1 MKQLS
6 GLDSMFVQME
16 RRNQYAHVAG
26 LTIYDPSSAP
36 GGKVRF
42 KEILRFF
49 FDRIEQFPQFRRR
62 LVTVPL
68 SLDHPYWV
76 QDPEF
81 DVEFH
86 VRHIALPE
94 PGDWRQLCIQVARL
108 HSRPL
113 DPSKPL
119 WEVYVI
125 EGLENVAGP
134 PPGSFALYI
143 KFHHALFDG
152 ESAAEMNRALHSLTP
167 DVPED
172 LERRTVVRYADREPR
187 PFEIYSRAIAHNVT
201 RLPKFAAYALRTIG
215 GLVNSGARGVA
226 ANPAKLTATLGSL
239 IKGDLSS
246 ILPGKVPTTRFSSA
260 VSAHRVFEAVGL
272 SMADIKT
279 IRQQV
284 PGVTVN
290 DVFMSV
296 VGGALRRYLSAK
308 EELPDAS
315 MLALVPTSLRG
326 SDKVGEGNRVGFTL
340 MSVHSDV
347 TDPMARLLAAHE
359 SGAAAKR
366 SNDIIGKDFLLNL
379 LEAMP
384 APLAALLHSV
394 KPPALSLCVSNVR
407 GPDVALYMA
416 GALMVAHLPIS
427 IVLDGVALN
436 CTGLSYAGTLWV
448 CALSCREILPDPA
461 FFAECLRGSFDELK
475 RAAAEHATRK
485 ATPSG
490 EQEAVGAKSSAT
502 PAGKPP
508 ARADRSDSP
517 RRRARP
523 VAAPVSRRKVK
534 PNGASAR
541 RPS

>member
-1 MKQLS
+1 MKQLT

-16 RRNQYAHVAG
+16 RRHQYAHVAG

-49 FDRIEQFPQFRRR
+49 SERIEQFPQFRRR

-134 PPGSFALYI
+134 PPGSFALYM

-167 DVPED
+167 DLPED
-172 LERRTVVRYADREPR
+172 LEDRTIIRYADREPR
-187 PFEIYSRAIAHNVT
+187 PFEIYSRALAHNVT
-201 RLPKFAAYALRTIG
+201 GLPKLAAFGLRTIG
-215 GLVNSGARGVA
+215 GLVNSGARGAA
-226 ANPAKLTATLGSL
+226 ANPDKLKAILGSL
-239 IKGDLSS
+239 IRGDLSA
-246 ILPGKVPTTRFSSA
+246 ILPAKVPTTRFSGA
-260 VSAHRVFEAVGL
+260 VSAHRVFEAVAL

-296 VGGALRRYLSAK
+296 VGGALQRYLSSK
-308 EELPDAS
+308 DELPDAS

-326 SDKVGEGNRVGFTL
+326 SDKVGEGNQVGFTL

-347 TDPMARLLAAHE
+347 TDPLERLLAAHE

-394 KPPALSLCVSNVR
+394 KLPALSLCVSNVR
-407 GPDVALYMA
+407 GPDVALYLA
-416 GALMVAHLPIS
+416 GARMVAHLPIS
-427 IVLDGVALN
+427 IILDGVALN

-475 RAAAEHATRK
+475 LAAAEHASRE
-485 ATPSG
+485 AALSG
-490 EQEAVGAKSSAT
+490 AQDAADARSSAT
-502 PAGKPP
+502 PAVKPTT
-508 ARADRSDSP
+508 RADRPKPP
-517 RRRARP
+517 RRRVRP
-523 VAAPVSRRKVK
+523 IAANVSRPKANG
-534 PNGASAR
+534 NGASAR